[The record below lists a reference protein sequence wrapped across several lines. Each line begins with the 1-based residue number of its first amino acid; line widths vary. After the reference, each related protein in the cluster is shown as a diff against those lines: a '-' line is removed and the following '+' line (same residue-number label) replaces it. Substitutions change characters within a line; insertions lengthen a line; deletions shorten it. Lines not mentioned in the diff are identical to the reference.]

1 MNFFEAFFLGL
12 IQGITEFL
20 PVSSSGHIEIFK
32 FFFGDISTS
41 QESFLLT
48 LCLHFATA
56 LSTIIVFKKDIIIIF
71 KELFQFKKN
80 ESFYFSI
87 YIIISMFPA
96 AFIGLFYEDFIN
108 NLFKGN
114 LVLVGTML
122 IVTSFLLYLTDYK
135 KMNEKGIS
143 YISALLIGLVQA
155 IAILPGLSRSGATIA
170 IAIIIGVNREKAS
183 RFSFLMVIPLIIG
196 GMIKNLSN
204 LPQNFDIKADVLFIG
219 FFTALITGVFAC
231 KLMIAL
237 VNKSKLKYFGLYC
250 LIVGF
255 ICIYHVIL

>member
-1 MNFFEAFFLGL
+1 MNVFEAFFLGL

-32 FFFGDISTS
+32 FFFGDMFTP

-56 LSTIIVFKKDIIIIF
+56 LSTIIVFRKDIIIIF

-80 ESFYFSI
+80 KSFYFSI
-87 YIIISMFPA
+87 YIVISMLPA

-108 NLFKGN
+108 DLFNGN
-114 LVLVGTML
+114 LILVGSML
-122 IVTSFLLYLTDYK
+122 VLTSFLLFQTDRK
-135 KMNEKGIS
+135 KINEKKIS

-155 IAILPGLSRSGATIA
+155 IAILPGLSRSGTTIA
-170 IAIIIGVNREKAS
+170 VAIIIGVNREKAS

-196 GMIKNLSN
+196 GMIKNLLSF
-204 LPQNFDIKADVLFIG
+204 PQNFEIKADVLFFG
-219 FFTALITGVFAC
+219 FFSALITGVFAC

-250 LIVGF
+250 LIVGL
-255 ICIYHVIL
+255 ISIYYVI

>member
-1 MNFFEAFFLGL
+1 MNVFEAFFLGL

-32 FFFGDISTS
+32 FFFGDISTP

-56 LSTIIVFKKDIIIIF
+56 LSTIIVFRKDIIIIF

-108 NLFKGN
+108 DLF
-114 LVLVGTML
+114 VLGRVIFKPFNIAFNRL
-122 IVTSFLLYLTDYK
+122 SFL
-135 KMNEKGIS
+135 
-143 YISALLIGLVQA
+143 
-155 IAILPGLSRSGATIA
+155 
-170 IAIIIGVNREKAS
+170 
-183 RFSFLMVIPLIIG
+183 
-196 GMIKNLSN
+196 
-204 LPQNFDIKADVLFIG
+204 
-219 FFTALITGVFAC
+219 
-231 KLMIAL
+231 
-237 VNKSKLKYFGLYC
+237 
-250 LIVGF
+250 
-255 ICIYHVIL
+255 

>member
-1 MNFFEAFFLGL
+1 MNVFEAFFLGL

-32 FFFGDISTS
+32 FFSDDISTP

-56 LSTIIVFKKDIIIIF
+56 LSTIIVFRKDIIIIF

-87 YIIISMFPA
+87 YIIISMLPA

-114 LVLVGTML
+114 LILVGTML
-122 IVTSFLLYLTDYK
+122 IITSFLLYLTDHK
-135 KMNEKGIS
+135 KMNEKRIS
-143 YISALLIGLVQA
+143 YISALLI
-155 IAILPGLSRSGATIA
+155 
-170 IAIIIGVNREKAS
+170 
-183 RFSFLMVIPLIIG
+183 
-196 GMIKNLSN
+196 
-204 LPQNFDIKADVLFIG
+204 
-219 FFTALITGVFAC
+219 
-231 KLMIAL
+231 
-237 VNKSKLKYFGLYC
+237 
-250 LIVGF
+250 
-255 ICIYHVIL
+255 

>member
-1 MNFFEAFFLGL
+1 MNVFEAFFLGL

-32 FFFGDISTS
+32 FFFGDMFTP

-56 LSTIIVFKKDIIIIF
+56 LSTIIVFRKDIIIIF

-80 ESFYFSI
+80 KSFYFSI
-87 YIIISMFPA
+87 YIVISMLPA

-108 NLFKGN
+108 DLFNGN
-114 LVLVGTML
+114 LILVGSML
-122 IVTSFLLYLTDYK
+122 VLTSFLLFQTDRK
-135 KMNEKGIS
+135 KINEKKIS

-155 IAILPGLSRSGATIA
+155 IAILPGLSRSGTTIA
-170 IAIIIGVNREKAS
+170 VAIIIGVNREKAS

-196 GMIKNLSN
+196 GMIKNLLSF
-204 LPQNFDIKADVLFIG
+204 PQNFEIKADVLFIG
-219 FFTALITGVFAC
+219 FFSALITGVFAC

-250 LIVGF
+250 LIVGV
-255 ICIYHVIL
+255 ISIYYVI